1 MWCSMERSTKD
12 VILGCLLTAALSI
25 PLSILGTKTYYN
37 SLQTQGQEQEQNQS
51 MIINIGGTEMAV
63 NAQNIEELYSK
74 VSNLESENS
83 KLQDQIEK
91 NNNNIQIGDDADNEQ
106 YQNEIIYLN
115 ELPFFNCQ
123 FYSDGD
129 GAWTSSSIPEWNI
142 YEDRTAD
149 GKNHS
154 NAIHMTV
161 NTDSDG
167 AQMYVIDYL
176 LDAGYTML
184 NGSFM
189 LDEISKS
196 TTSEATLKIYGDDVL
211 LYECAGITGGFIPQ
225 NTGNIS
231 IDNVKRLRFE
241 FSSNYGSIG
250 NYSNHKKYFG
260 VVFYDT
266 FLKRFSR

>member
-1 MWCSMERSTKD
+1 MRCIMERSTKD
-12 VILGCLLTAALSI
+12 VILGCVLTAVFTI
-25 PLSILGTKTYYN
+25 PLSILGTKTYY
-37 SLQTQGQEQEQNQS
+37 LPQIQEQNQYVV
-51 MIINIGGTEMAV
+51 INIDGTERAFD
-63 NAQNIEELYSK
+63 AKDIEGLNLKISD
-74 VSNLESENS
+74 LESEN
-83 KLQDQIEK
+83 KRLQKQIEE
-91 NNNNIQIGDDADNEQ
+91 NNSMQIDDNADSKQ
-106 YQNEIIYLN
+106 TLSKIIYLN
-115 ELPFFNCQ
+115 EFPYFNCQ
-123 FYSDGD
+123 YYCVGD

-161 NTDSDG
+161 DTDLDG

-176 LDAGYTML
+176 LDAGYTMF

-196 TTSEATLKIYGDDVL
+196 TSSEATLKIYGDDVL
-211 LYECAGITGGFIPQ
+211 LYECTGITGGFIPQ
-225 NTGNIS
+225 NTGDIP
-231 IDNVKRLRFE
+231 IDNVNRLRFE

-250 NYSNHKKYFG
+250 NYSNHNKYFG

-266 FLKRFSR
+266 FLERA